1 MQLASNGLN
10 AGHKDMQNNSSINS
24 TCGFSPRYQM
34 LKRIKPFACVIQVLK
49 KKRQMRQGAICQ
61 MPQLKFIFTAINN
74 IAREMQFSA
83 FCETNQ
89 GSGLFPVKSSQIAIS
104 V

>member
-1 MQLASNGLN
+1 
-10 AGHKDMQNNSSINS
+10 
-24 TCGFSPRYQM
+24 
-34 LKRIKPFACVIQVLK
+34 
-49 KKRQMRQGAICQ
+49 MRQGAVCQ